1 MFDSDKNAEGE
12 LTPNIQNIAID
23 TRRKKIYWTDPT
35 LTEGKGKIACSNY
48 DGSDYKVVIHE
59 LHWPQGMFRTKRQY
73 LLKGARIVLFSIEIN
88 ASQMVVPISQYI
100 KKAFFRNQDLQR
112 GRDWQ
117 RHSLL
122 HGSTYRR
129 NLRD

>member
-59 LHWPQGMFRTKRQY
+59 LHWPQGTFSTFHIPVNCIILQPRAGSCDFYR
-73 LLKGARIVLFSIEIN
+73 LENIGLNLVNSSAILLFSIEIH
-88 ASQMVVPISQYI
+88 AGHTVHFLI
-100 KKAFFRNQDLQR
+100 
-112 GRDWQ
+112 
-117 RHSLL
+117 HSL
-122 HGSTYRR
+122 
-129 NLRD
+129 